1 MSRAKLPD
9 ADSKVAQATWVFA
22 KDRLMDREV
31 LEWALE
37 FTDQH
42 LAERTTFRQLFDSH
56 SEQVAEPY
64 RQAWR
69 WVFEF
74 WDRPQAGSSYDR
86 LLMKRDLKANASATE
101 TIRLIVT
108 AVKPWLKIES
118 RRRLEAIYNEV
129 RVKRP
134 KNVNDLLWLSISSGE
149 RLTPEDL
156 NLKDI
161 KDRDFLF
168 ELANSLNSAV
178 LTGLNL
184 AARIG
189 QISQRAD
196 STNWQVHRVYFVPPT
211 QFPDGGGEPDRYH
224 DGFAPSTKLLFA
236 VVEQLATFDRAA
248 AQRVIASWDIDRW
261 ALYRRLWAA
270 TARNSELL
278 TSSAVE
284 KFLQTLD
291 DREFWSAG
299 SYPEF
304 AEVRA
309 LRWNSLSLTAR
320 DALERRLL
328 KGEPRRLLPK
338 RIEPV
343 EATLYVVRRAITE
356 LQRIQVTGA
365 VLSKKAQSWLN
376 TATASLDKAPAVKSI
391 TDGFNAGV
399 RVVASE
405 RPSGQRFY
413 NVPRARLSEE
423 LEKSLSDDSW
433 DDRSREASDF
443 ITHNPELILEILI
456 DSEAPTAQASKI
468 WEAFGYYFR
477 PSDLNATID
486 SAADEDKAKIPLAVK
501 TCQAIASLPQDI
513 VRGAIDGLA
522 SWMSFWERLL
532 KDSNHFLPAWLSLWP
547 SAVLE
552 VNEGK
557 KNDKSLGD
565 RSFGSPVGNLVR
577 AFMTSCPRITGNT
590 RHLSIE
596 PWTNVLQA
604 IEDTAGEAKRQTQ
617 YQMIT
622 SLGYF
627 LAAEPYWALRNLL
640 IPLRD
645 ADGESIEL
653 WAAFTQG
660 NLLRREFLGQIAT
673 ALVKAAMNTN
683 LSSDVQGNLAGLVTW
698 SEILDRRDGVAPTIA
713 TNLVQQMFRM
723 GGDQVRS
730 QALRAMKD
738 YMKGGETAKGQPADR
753 YVLVSSLFAEIW
765 PQELTLNTRR
775 VSDAL
780 ADLPAAA
787 GTKFAEAVELIA
799 PYLTPFD
806 CWSLWEY
813 GVLAHDDNGQTI
825 RVVQTA
831 KDANAFLK
839 LLDKTIGG
847 EDGAVIPNGL
857 DKALQHISLRAP
869 GLEKDVRYQRLLTLS
884 RR

>member
-1 MSRAKLPD
+1 MSRAKLSD
-9 ADSKVAQATWVFA
+9 VDSKIVQTTWVFA

-37 FTDQH
+37 FADQH
-42 LAERTTFRQLFDSH
+42 LAERAALRQLFDHH

-74 WDRPQAGSSYDR
+74 WDRPQAETSYER
-86 LLMKRDLKANASATE
+86 LLMKRDLKAGASHAE
-101 TIRLIVT
+101 TIRLIVM

-118 RRRLEAIYNEV
+118 RGRLEAIYNEV

-134 KNVNDLLWLSISSGE
+134 KSIDDLLRLSVSSGE

-156 NLKDI
+156 DLNSI

-168 ELANSLNSAV
+168 ELANSLNSA
-178 LTGLNL
+178 LLSGLNL

-196 STNWQVHRVYFVPPT
+196 NTNWQVHRVYFVPPA

-236 VVEQLATFDRAA
+236 VLEQLATVDRAA

-261 ALYRRLWAA
+261 TLYKRLWAA
-270 TARNSELL
+270 AARNGELL

-284 KFLQTLD
+284 KFFQTLD

-304 AEVRA
+304 AETRA

-320 DALERRLL
+320 VALERRLL

-338 RIEPV
+338 RIEPA
-343 EATLYVVRRAITE
+343 EATLYVTRRAVAE

-365 VLSKKAQSWLN
+365 ILSEKTQTWLN
-376 TATASLDKAPAVKSI
+376 TAIAGLDNPPAVNSV
-391 TDGFNAGV
+391 TDGFNVGV
-399 RVVASE
+399 RLVAGE
-405 RPSGQRFY
+405 RPSGQRFH
-413 NVPRARLSEE
+413 NVPRAKLLEE
-423 LEKSLSDDSW
+423 LEKNLGDDSW

-443 ITHNPELILEILI
+443 IGHNPGLILELLAE
-456 DSEAPTAQASKI
+456 SETSTAQVKI
-468 WEAFGYYFR
+468 WQSLGYYFR
-477 PSDLNATID
+477 PTDLNATAD
-486 SAADEDKAKIPLAVK
+486 SATDEDRAKIPLAIRM
-501 TCQAIASLPQDI
+501 CQAIVSLPQDTLH
-513 VRGAIDGLA
+513 GAIDGLT

-532 KDSNHFLPAWLSLWP
+532 KDSNHFLSAWLSLWP
-547 SAVLE
+547 SAVME
-552 VNEGK
+552 VNESQK
-557 KNDKSLGD
+557 IDKSLSD
-565 RSFGSPVGNLVR
+565 RSFASPAGNMAR
-577 AFMTSCPRITGNT
+577 AFMAACPQILRNT
-590 RHLSIE
+590 KPFAVE
-596 PWTNVLQA
+596 PWPRVLQA
-604 IEDTAGEAKRQTQ
+604 IEETVGEARLQVQ
-617 YQMIT
+617 YQLIT
-622 SLGYF
+622 NLGYF
-627 LAAEPYWALRNLL
+627 LAAEPAWARRNLL
-640 IPLRD
+640 MPLRD
-645 ADGESIEL
+645 AEGEAIEL
-653 WAAFTQG
+653 WKAFSQG
-660 NLLRREFLGQIAT
+660 HLLGREFLGQIAS
-673 ALVKAAMNTN
+673 ALIKATMNTN
-683 LSSDVQGNLAGLVTW
+683 LSSDIRGNLARLVTW
-698 SEILDRRDGVAPTIA
+698 SEILDRRDGVAPTIG
-713 TNLVQQMFRM
+713 TNFVQQMFRM

-730 QALRAMKD
+730 QALRAMKE
-738 YMKGGETAKGQPADR
+738 YMKSGEKVSEQSADR
-753 YVLVSSLFAEIW
+753 YALISSLFVEIW
-765 PQELTLNTRR
+765 PKELTLNTRR

-780 ADLPAAA
+780 ADLPATA
-787 GTKFAEAVELIA
+787 GAKFADAVELVT

-813 GVLAHDDNGQTI
+813 GVLAHDDNGKTI
-825 RVVQTA
+825 QIVRTA
-831 KDANAFLK
+831 KDAYAFLV

-857 DKALQHISLRAP
+857 DKALQHISLTAP